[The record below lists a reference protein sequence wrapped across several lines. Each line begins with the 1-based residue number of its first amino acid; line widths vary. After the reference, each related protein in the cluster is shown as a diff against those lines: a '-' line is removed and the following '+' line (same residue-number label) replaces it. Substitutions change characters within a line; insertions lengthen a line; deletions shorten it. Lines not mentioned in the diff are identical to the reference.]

1 MNSSEMTQDSQFLS
15 FKLENEIF
23 GVNVSQVR
31 EVLDLPPIT
40 KVPRTPD
47 FMRGVINVRGSVV
60 PVVDMRQKFWSSLI
74 EETVD
79 TCIIVMEITIEDETT
94 IVGAMVDAVEEVVE
108 LDPEN
113 IEPPPRMGI
122 KLNTEFI
129 KGIGKRDSHFIII
142 LDIDKIFS
150 TEDMSV
156 VQSTGEKV
164 QIKDRESIESA
175 KSE

>member
-1 MNSSEMTQDSQFLS
+1 MTQDSQFLS

-60 PVVDMRQKFWSSLI
+60 PVVDMRQKFWSSPI

-164 QIKDRESIESA
+164 QLKDRKSIESA